1 MRLLF
6 APLIFL
12 VVAFFAF
19 PVVSAAGTSDYVSPL
34 QDTLKSPITDYK
46 QIADVSTSRGLIFTV
61 ITFAYYL
68 LFAVA
73 TLFIII
79 AAYNFVLGGA
89 DKSGKKVQLAQAQL
103 KYAIIALIV
112 GLLVLVIPKLVTNTV
127 ENAGTGA
134 NTTVPPQSTARG
146 NDTDYCTLYPLDPY
160 CRVGPY

>member
-1 MRLLF
+1 MRLFFISLF
-6 APLIFL
+6 LLITLLFT
-12 VVAFFAF
+12 VSVAL
-19 PVVSAAGTSDYVSPL
+19 AANMGDYVSPL

-112 GLLVLVIPKLVTNTV
+112 GFLVLVIPKLVTNTV

-134 NTTVPPQSTARG
+134 NTTVPPQNTMQGCEPGYCALHPTAP
-146 NDTDYCTLYPLDPY
+146 CCSVEP
-160 CRVGPY
+160 